1 MATKNETVEI
11 SYKANI
17 NQLVEKLKT
26 IPNVTAAE
34 AKKMATALDRQLKQT
49 ERAAKRAS
57 DASKKAAKS
66 ASKAAKKGTKD
77 FDKFAKSAGMAAGMF
92 VAMGVGVI
100 AFGQKIAD
108 LTNELSDAS
117 TKTGITIE
125 TLAGLR
131 LAAEGSGLEFSKL
144 ESGLVRFSKSM
155 VDSETGSKKLKQ
167 AFSALKVDVKDNDK
181 NFRSTNDT
189 FNDVIK
195 SLSQM
200 EAGAERNAI
209 VMEIFGRTAGPGLIQ
224 SGALDNLTAM
234 TEMAK
239 EFGVAINEGGVD
251 AMAKFQRAMAE
262 FDLVSEG
269 TMAKLLNAI
278 SGSSGGLASGI
289 QKASS
294 AIVFFGSI
302 TEGVLDKLRNG
313 FEGVILQFMAFKKL
327 TEGDFKGAALLSIKG
342 TAKAL
347 ESAVAYVHI
356 LGDAN
361 DAVTRFNELSATT
374 RNTQKEI
381 AGTLKEELETET
393 KIEDK
398 KKARAKAEKEALE
411 ALKLQ
416 QKILAAEETL
426 MRKIEDSL
434 LSSAKIRGDSASDDL
449 ARLEQKLELEY
460 AAIDRKL
467 ADELASIAKLEQA
480 AENSWQADIAREEAK
495 TDSIQKL
502 KDLELDTLEEIEEI
516 KKKFFEDELK
526 RKKENRAETIAG
538 FSLSL
543 DGLMAFSS
551 ASIQALE
558 DTGSKNKELIAG
570 MFVLNKGLAL
580 ANVGFKTAE
589 AVVAAQVLPP
599 PFNFIAA
606 GAAIATGAAQ
616 TASIASQK
624 PPSFHMGGLVPGET
638 SATLLGGEAVLDR
651 STVDRLGG
659 EDGVRELQNNQSNS
673 LSEITVNFPYKHLG
687 RYQRDMN
694 RQRPIRAGS
703 GRF

>member
-26 IPNVTAAE
+26 IPNVTGEE

-49 ERAAKRAS
+49 ERAAKRAA
-57 DASKKAAKS
+57 DASKKAAQS
-66 ASKAAKKGTKD
+66 ASTAARKGTKD

-117 TKTGITIE
+117 TKTGIAIE

-144 ESGLVRFSKSM
+144 ETGLVKFSKSI

-167 AFSALKVDVKDNDK
+167 AFFDLKVDVKDGEK
-181 NFRSTNDT
+181 NFRKTNDT
-189 FNDVIK
+189 FQDVME
-195 SLSQM
+195 SLSKM
-200 EAGAERNAI
+200 EPGAKRNAI
-209 VMEIFGRTAGPGLIQ
+209 AMEIFGKAAGPAFIQ
-224 SGALDNLTAM
+224 SGALDNMAAM
-234 TEMAK
+234 TELAK
-239 EFGVAINEGGVD
+239 EFGVSIDEDAIT
-251 AMAKFQRAMAE
+251 AMARFQRSMATLSVVADGTLQKLMESVSGENSMSMAIDAASTAM
-262 FDLVSEG
+262 VY
-269 TMAKLLNAI
+269 
-278 SGSSGGLASGI
+278 
-289 QKASS
+289 
-294 AIVFFGSI
+294 FGSI
-302 TEGVLDKLRNG
+302 AADALSLAGQQAENLFGA
-313 FEGVILQFMAFKKL
+313 MAI
-327 TEGDFKGAALLSIKG
+327 GANLLSGVG
-342 TAKAL
+342 TPAERLKSSLLLTKELIVETALAKENYDNMFTRANEEVAKFNNL
-347 ESAVAYVHI
+347 KAES
-356 LGDAN
+356 N
-361 DAVTRFNELSATT
+361 
-374 RNTQKEI
+374 KK
-381 AGTLKEELETET
+381 KEETEKTKTTET
-393 KIEDK
+393 PDEKEK
-398 KKARAKAEKEALE
+398 KRKKAEKEAKEAKDKALKALE
-411 ALKLQ
+411 A
-416 QKILAAEETL
+416 EEAL
-426 MRKIEDSL
+426 LRKIEDSL
-434 LSSAKIRGDSASDDL
+434 LSSAEIRGGTALDDL
-449 ARLEQKLELEY
+449 NRVEKKLELEY

-480 AENSWQADIAREEAK
+480 AGNSWQADIAREEAK
-495 TDSIQKL
+495 TDSIQTL

-526 RKKENRAETIAG
+526 RKKESRAETIAG
-538 FSLSL
+538 FSASL

-551 ASIQALE
+551 ASIQALD

-589 AVVAAQVLPP
+589 AVAASMALPP
-599 PFNFIAA
+599 PFNIIAA

-651 STVDRLGG
+651 STVNRLGG